1 MEKHFSLNK
10 IFTED
15 VNYKDI
21 SSPSATLDCV
31 YTAINQAKII
41 SSNSLNESYEDSLY
55 RIKETEKDISKNIL
69 NSIHAYIIERQTV
82 DGLQEAVI
90 SYNYTNLDNTSVPS
104 LSRLDQILDESY
116 DTLSRYDKYGTHD
129 AAGDLID
136 FLNEETEKVDASFDT
151 IRNDVL
157 GVSLDNII
165 SPENFTEEA
174 FKMFRNGNMLESF
187 DVYPS
192 NHFDHFK
199 ASDEYVKKA
208 ACDNVE
214 SYNDKMCHC
223 IDKLTK
229 VIDLLKSNK
238 VNYYNSN
245 NEVDEKKRHL
255 LKKLCKYACK
265 FLAHANIA
273 YAMKADANN
282 EFLHPTSNPMIRGF
296 IVKRELP
303 EFDLDFENDTNND
316 DVELEMS
323 LLESAFDDFNISE
336 EDIYDVD
343 DAVVCGKLE
352 SYETEYCDYLI
363 GDELNNIINETTEN
377 PPVQNAQPAQNNNNQ
392 QQQNAPKTTE
402 PAKAAAEGQKAGEQQ
417 ATDKQQA
424 PNSNTSNTS
433 NDGLITTIKNNI
445 AKLFEMMK
453 QALSKMM
460 FRIAKAAGRYSA
472 IARNYNADQ
481 LVEKINAAVKNNKF
495 DTKAFEGVQ
504 FKGIPTTASNKIK
517 TFINDLRQKT
527 ARQLIDTKADQAQYT
542 TDYFWNK
549 ITGNPAINNKDAW
562 EKELRGTE
570 NPFVVTQESLNKET
584 LQSMLDVNLSSQMEI
599 SKFSSTV
606 QSMIQDGNT
615 WQNTIAL
622 EAYEDLTAD
631 SKVRENI
638 SSLLEDYFGEGY
650 KAFDE
655 ADGQQQQQ
663 TANQTVANK
672 NQQVIQS
679 VKNYVTVFQTAT
691 AVVGTILHELYAF
704 NDNILR
710 RISEDRMT
718 VEQPNPNATAD
729 QNNNNNANNA
739 EPAAKPEEKPA
750 EAPATTNNNPGA

>member
-69 NSIHAYIIERQTV
+69 NSIHAYSIERQTV

-157 GVSLDNII
+157 GISLDNII

-187 DVYPS
+187 DVFPS

-214 SYNDKMCHC
+214 SYNDKICHC

-245 NEVDEKKRHL
+245 NEVDEKKKHL

-343 DAVVCGKLE
+343 NAVVCGKLE
-352 SYETEYCDYLI
+352 SYESDYMDYII
-363 GDELNNIINETTEN
+363 GDELNNIINEANEN
-377 PPVQNAQPAQNNNNQ
+377 PPVQNTQPAQNNNQ
-392 QQQNAPKTTE
+392 QQQNQPTTDN
-402 PAKAAAEGQKAGEQQ
+402 PAKAAAEGQNAGEQQ
-417 ATDKQQA
+417 ATNKTNANQ
-424 PNSNTSNTS
+424 TSTN
-433 NDGLITTIKNNI
+433 IKNNLSDI
-445 AKLFEMMK
+445 FENRK
-453 QALSKMM
+453 QFISKMM
-460 FRIAKAAGRYSA
+460 FRIGKAAGKYSA
-472 IARNYNADQ
+472 IAKNYNADQ
-481 LVEKINAAVKNNKF
+481 LFAKVNTAVKNNKF
-495 DTKAFEGVQ
+495 DSKSFENIQ
-504 FKGIPTTASNKIK
+504 FVGNPETANNKIK
-517 TFINDLRQKT
+517 TFINSIRQKT
-527 ARQLIDTKADQAQYT
+527 ARNLIDSKAEQSQYT
-542 TDYFWNK
+542 SEYFWNK
-549 ITGNPAINNKDAW
+549 VSGNPSVKNKETW
-562 EKELRGTE
+562 EADVRGGN
-570 NPFVVTQESLNKET
+570 NPFVINQGTLNKDYI
-584 LQSMLDVNLSSQMEI
+584 QNMLDTNLSSQMDVN
-599 SKFSSTV
+599 KFSTTIHNL
-606 QSMIQDGNT
+606 IQEDNN
-615 WQNTIAL
+615 WQNTVAL

-655 ADGQQQQQ
+655 ADEQQQQQ
-663 TANQTVANK
+663 TANQNVTNK
-672 NQQVIQS
+672 NQQILGS
-679 VKNYVTVFQTAT
+679 VKMYVQCSNTAI
-691 AVVGTILHELYAF
+691 AVVGTVMHQLYAF

-710 RISEDRMT
+710 KISEDRMT
-718 VEQPNPNATAD
+718 VEQQQNTPA
-729 QNNNNNANNA
+729 QNN
-739 EPAAKPEEKPA
+739 EQPAANTEEKPA
-750 EAPATTNNNPGA
+750 EQQNSQQPEA

>member
-69 NSIHAYIIERQTV
+69 NSIHAYSIERQTV

-187 DVYPS
+187 DVFPS

-214 SYNDKMCHC
+214 SYNDKICHC

-245 NEVDEKKRHL
+245 NEVDEKKMHY

-303 EFDLDFENDTNND
+303 EFDLDFENDNSND

-352 SYETEYCDYLI
+352 SYESEYCDYII
-363 GDELNNIINETTEN
+363 GDELNNIINEANEN
-377 PPVQNAQPAQNNNNQ
+377 PPVQNAQPAQNNNQ
-392 QQQNAPKTTE
+392 QQQNQPTTDN
-402 PAKAAAEGQKAGEQQ
+402 PAKAAAEGQNVGEQQ
-417 ATDKQQA
+417 AANKTNANQ
-424 PNSNTSNTS
+424 TSTN
-433 NDGLITTIKNNI
+433 IKNNLSDI
-445 AKLFEMMK
+445 FENRK
-453 QALSKMM
+453 RFISKMM
-460 FRIAKAAGRYSA
+460 FRIGKAAGKYSA
-472 IARNYNADQ
+472 IAKNYNADQ
-481 LVEKINAAVKNNKF
+481 LFAKVNTAVKNNKF
-495 DTKAFEGVQ
+495 DSKSFENVQ
-504 FKGIPTTASNKIK
+504 FVGNPETANNKIK
-517 TFINDLRQKT
+517 TFINSIRQKT
-527 ARQLIDTKADQAQYT
+527 ARNLIDSRAEQSQYT
-542 TDYFWNK
+542 SEYFWNK
-549 ITGNPAINNKDAW
+549 VSGNPSVK
-562 EKELRGTE
+562 
-570 NPFVVTQESLNKET
+570 NKET
-584 LQSMLDVNLSSQMEI
+584 WEADVRGGNNPFIINQGTLNKDYIQNMLDTNLSSQMDVN
-599 SKFSSTV
+599 KFSTTIHNL
-606 QSMIQDGNT
+606 IQEDNN

-655 ADGQQQQQ
+655 ADEQQQQQ
-663 TANQTVANK
+663 TANQNVTNK
-672 NQQVIQS
+672 NQQILGS
-679 VKNYVTVFQTAT
+679 VKMYVQCSNTAIAVIGTVMHQ
-691 AVVGTILHELYAF
+691 LYAF

-710 RISEDRMT
+710 KISEDRMT
-718 VEQPNPNATAD
+718 VEQQQNTPA
-729 QNNNNNANNA
+729 QNN
-739 EPAAKPEEKPA
+739 EQPAANTEEKPA
-750 EAPATTNNNPGA
+750 EQQQNPQQPEA